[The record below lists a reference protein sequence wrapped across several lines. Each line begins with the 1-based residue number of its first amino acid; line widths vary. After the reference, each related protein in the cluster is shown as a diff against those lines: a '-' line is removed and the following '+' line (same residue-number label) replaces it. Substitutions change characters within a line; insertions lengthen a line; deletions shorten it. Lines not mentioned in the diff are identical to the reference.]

1 MREPVLA
8 GMESILRALA
18 LLITVVGLPAWGE
31 AAGSPVGAL
40 DFSVIAGVGVQD
52 NGRVKPLSTYAR
64 EVVAGI
70 TGRGSFRVRDA
81 RFAGTLPGSD
91 PVAVLLSWTFEP
103 DKWRNAPFVRINYR
117 PLKHETGLPPE
128 QTYFS
133 LEELAGNESFH
144 HLRRQADAGISKS
157 LSAGSRRLLEEA
169 RKVGRKAD
177 LARQIMQGYGI
188 PMVPNPGSDVE
199 PWLVWPEVTDGHA
212 RAVETGALEQ
222 WNRLGEAFRERD
234 AAAFRAASVQLAET
248 LHKLARAVPG
258 LEADRQFR
266 KLSWE
271 GHYNRL
277 KPFRIACVF
286 YALGLAILL
295 VSLSFQDKR
304 ALYWAG
310 LAVLLGGAAAQLYG
324 FVVRTLITERAPV
337 ANMYESMTFMGF
349 MLAAFALGFEA
360 VYRSRVF
367 ALAASALSIVLLIL
381 ADQLPLDQGLDPLLP
396 VLRSNFWLA
405 LHVLSSMAAYA
416 AFTLSMGLA
425 HINLGLYFF
434 APQRKELLRKM
445 TLFLYRTLCLG
456 FLLMTVG
463 TILGAWWAGDAWGRY
478 WGWDP
483 KETWS
488 LICILGYGILLHGRI
503 AGFWGPYG
511 LAVGTVVAY
520 ALVGMCYYGVNF
532 ILGTGL
538 HTYGFGDG
546 GLQVAIG
553 YVAVEAAL
561 VAATCYGRYVREP
574 ARQRQIGE
582 NG

>member
-1 MREPVLA
+1 
-8 GMESILRALA
+8 MESVLRALVFLIAAYGPLA
-18 LLITVVGLPAWGE
+18 LGE
-31 AAGSPVGAL
+31 AAGSSAGTL
-40 DFSVIAGVGVQD
+40 DFSTIAGVGVQD

-81 RFAGTLPGSD
+81 KSAGKVPGGD
-91 PVAVLLSWTFEP
+91 PVAVLFSWTFEP
-103 DKWRNAPFVRINYR
+103 DQWRNVPFVRINYR
-117 PLKHETGLPPE
+117 PLKDGIGLTPE

-133 LEELAGNESFH
+133 LEELASNGALLG
-144 HLRRQADAGISKS
+144 LRRKADAGIGRDLPAKD
-157 LSAGSRRLLEEA
+157 RRLLQEA
-169 RKVGRKAD
+169 RKVGGKVD
-177 LARQIMQGYGI
+177 LAQRIMQGYGI
-188 PMVPNPGSDVE
+188 PIVPSPKSYAE
-199 PWLVWPEVTDGHA
+199 PWLVWPEVMDGHG
-212 RAVETGALEQ
+212 RAVEAGALEQ
-222 WNRLGEAFRERD
+222 WDRLGQAFRARD
-234 AAAFRAASVQLAET
+234 AAAIGAASVQLAGT
-248 LHKLARAVPG
+248 LRELTQAVSGPEVDG
-258 LEADRQFR
+258 QFR

-286 YALGLAILL
+286 YALGLIILL
-295 VSLSFQDKR
+295 VSLSFQDNR

-310 LAVLLGGAAAQLYG
+310 LVVLLVGVVAQLYG
-324 FVVRTLITERAPV
+324 FTLRTLITGRAPV
-337 ANMYESMTFMGF
+337 ANMYESMMFMGF
-349 MLAAFALGFEA
+349 MLAAFALGFEVA
-360 VYRSRVF
+360 YRSRVF
-367 ALAASALSIVLLIL
+367 ALAASALTIVLLIL
-381 ADQLPLDQGLDPLLP
+381 ADQLPLDRGLDPLLP
-396 VLRSNFWLA
+396 VLRSNFWLT

-425 HINLGLYFF
+425 HINLGLCFF
-434 APQRKELLRKM
+434 APQKKETLRKM
-445 TLFLYRTLCLG
+445 TLFLYRALCLG

-511 LAVGTVVAY
+511 LAVGTVIAY

-546 GLQVAIG
+546 GIQFATG
-553 YVAVEAAL
+553 YAAVEAAV
-561 VAATCYGRYVREP
+561 VAAACYGRYVRQP
-574 ARQRQIGE
+574 ARERQIGG